1 MIMRIGLAAIGLM
14 VCALSV
20 QAKDIGTFGMTYRIA
35 ERDALAEIEE
45 RARQVD
51 WRKVLDKRKVENFQG
66 PPDRV
71 RLPRTK
77 RNRSFPVDMTY
88 TTEIDVP
95 DGKGGILYPKGYTFN
110 PLDYV
115 TYPKTLVVIDGTDP
129 ELVKWFAASEYDKRL
144 DVMLLLTEGSFG
156 SVSKKISRPLFYA
169 DRKIVERLKLQAV
182 PSVVRQKGRAM
193 EVLEIFIPPVSGN
206 TIRRKGGKH
215 ATVHSER

>member
-1 MIMRIGLAAIGLM
+1 MTIRNGLAAIGLM
-14 VCALSV
+14 VCVSSA
-20 QAKDIGTFGMTYRIA
+20 QAKELGTFGMTYRIA

-51 WRKVLDKRKVENFQG
+51 WHKVLDKQKVENFQG

-71 RLPRTK
+71 RLPRAK

-115 TYPKTLVVIDGTDP
+115 TYSKTLVVIDGTDADQ
-129 ELVKWFAASEYDKRL
+129 VKWFAASEYDKRL
-144 DVMLLLTEGSFG
+144 DVTLLLTGGSFG
-156 SVSKKISRPLFYA
+156 AVSKKISRPLFYA

-182 PSVVRQKGRAM
+182 PSVVRQKGRIM
-193 EVLEIFIPPVSGN
+193 EVTEVKLTKIIGTPAHG
-206 TIRRKGGKH
+206 RKG
-215 ATVHSER
+215 AP

>member
-1 MIMRIGLAAIGLM
+1 MIMRTGLAAIALLM
-14 VCALSV
+14 CALSV
-20 QAKDIGTFGMTYRIA
+20 QAKDIGNFGMTYRIA
-35 ERDALAEIEE
+35 EQDALAEIEE

-66 PPDRV
+66 PPERV
-71 RLPRTK
+71 RLPLAK

-129 ELVKWFAASEYDKRL
+129 EQVKWFAASEYDKRL
-144 DVMLLLTEGSFG
+144 DVTLLLTEGSFG

-169 DRKIVERLKLQAV
+169 DRKMVDRLKLKAV
-182 PSVVRQKGRAM
+182 PSVIRQNGRFM
-193 EVLEIFIPPVSGN
+193 EVAEVKLPIGQ
-206 TIRRKGGKH
+206 TKAAGKAQHYRKG
-215 ATVHSER
+215 AP

>member
-1 MIMRIGLAAIGLM
+1 MTKRIGLAAIGLM
-14 VCALSV
+14 VCVSSA
-20 QAKDIGTFGMTYRIA
+20 QAKELGTFGMTYRIA

-45 RARQVD
+45 RAKQVD
-51 WRKVLDKRKVENFQG
+51 WHKVLDKRKVENFQG

-71 RLPRTK
+71 RLPRAK

-129 ELVKWFAASEYDKRL
+129 EQVKWFAASEYDKRL
-144 DVMLLLTEGSFG
+144 DVTLLLTRGSFG
-156 SVSKKISRPLFYA
+156 AVSKRISRPLFYA

-182 PSVVRQKGRAM
+182 PSVVRQRGRIM
-193 EVLEIFIPPVSGN
+193 EVTEVKLTKGIGTPAQG
-206 TIRRKGGKH
+206 RKG
-215 ATVHSER
+215 SP